1 LHKLLENVAIPCGI
15 CFSLRRGN
23 LSDGRIDEV
32 AEVWTKRREVNPSVK
47 NLQLNHA
54 KSVPDKECNTMVQIE
69 LRRGLAFSKTLIPV
83 FVVAL
88 SLGWTGVNY
97 QKVVPLLSGKLSL
110 AQVIGGLPVDDAKR
124 GQSAR
129 KLLNDGQF
137 REALAL
143 FEESLADP
151 KADPIRVCED
161 LRLAWQCLARLNQI
175 ARIDNLIEKSVDVH
189 AQNWR
194 LLRTAAE
201 LYLEIPHM
209 GNIIGNEFQRGE
221 GQDQGK
227 PVNCEERDR
236 VRAMQLMVQALPLVE
251 KEENRSEAAQFH
263 LDFANI
269 ILFGRGWSEAWRLQA
284 LTDLSELPDYE
295 EGWYFSRSIVGAP
308 VDEEGNPIFY
318 SSPRVFDQAKN
329 DGERWRWCL
338 TQAKELNPG
347 LTDHVD
353 YMFAE
358 FLWTQFGVQTLAE
371 YGWYF
376 GRLEMEES
384 READTGTWALHTLGE
399 DETIARLA
407 IGIKRFKLPDEFN
420 FIQIWKTIA
429 EKERSPRR
437 VDALRQL
444 AQIFENRRQY
454 PKAADYWKKVIALTQ
469 GDERTAAE
477 YRLKQI
483 VGNWGRFEPIS
494 TQPAGQGATVEYR
507 FRNGKEVT
515 LTAYA
520 IKIDQLL
527 TDVKDYIKTR
537 PQELDWEKIDIQN
550 LGYRLIEKAQTRYL
564 GPQVANWKVALE
576 PRPNHFD
583 HRITLATPLQKAGAY
598 LLKAEMKDGN
608 TCFVILWVA
617 DAVIAQKPLD
627 KGAWFYVADAVTGEP
642 IPRANVEFFG
652 WQQIWANPDARRPQ
666 INIQNFAEYTNSEG
680 QVILGSEKDLTN
692 YQWLIIARTQDGRL
706 AFLGFTGL
714 WFGRYYDAQYNATKV
729 FTITDRPVYRPGH
742 KVHYKLWIREAKY
755 EQPDTSAFAKQGCL
769 LELRSPKGDRV
780 WEKQVTTDEYGGIEG
795 EWEIPQDA
803 TLGMYHL
810 SVRGGRF
817 AGGGTFRVEE
827 YKKPE
832 FEVTVQAPEK
842 PVALGETIQATIQA
856 KYYFGS
862 PVTHAKVKYKI
873 ERTGYTETWYP
884 PRPFDWLYGPGYWW
898 FAYEYTWY
906 PGWREWGCLR
916 PRPFWIPWSP
926 EPPELIG
933 EQEVPIGEDGTVK
946 VTIDTAAAKMIHP
959 NQDHRYKI
967 TVEVTDQSRR
977 TIVGSGEVLVT
988 RKPFKVYL
996 WLSRGYHRTGD
1007 VITVHSSARTPDGR
1021 PVKSQGKLSLY
1032 KITYRDAKPVE
1043 TEVRSWD
1050 LPTDEEGKARL
1061 QIKAAEAGQFRL
1073 VHTVTDDE
1081 GHTIE
1086 GGYVFTIIGESLRA
1100 TEDFRFNDLELI
1112 PDKPE
1117 YQPGEKVQLQVNTN
1131 RRNGQVLLFV
1141 RPANGVYQAP
1151 MLLRLEGK
1159 STIVPIEVTARD
1171 MPNFFVEAVTVYDGK
1186 LFSEIKEIIV
1196 PPEKRVLNVEVAP
1209 SKTEYLPGEEATVTI
1224 KLTDLT
1230 GEPFVGSTVVAIYD
1244 KSVEYISGGT
1254 NVPEIKAF
1262 FWKWRRH
1269 HHPQTMHSLQR
1280 GSGNIPPRNQPG
1292 MEDLGI
1298 FGATVVEETGELQ
1311 AGTVAMYAM
1320 GGFGGGMRRGVMAR
1334 AMAPP
1339 MAAPLAEGLAME
1351 KAAAPAAAM
1360 DAFNAAAD
1368 RAAAAEPAAL
1378 VEPTIRKEFAD
1389 TALWVGALTT
1399 KQDGTAEVKLSM
1411 PQNLTTWRIKV
1422 WAMGHGTKVGEA
1434 ASDVVTRKN
1443 LIIRLQAPRF
1453 FVQSDE
1459 VVLSANVHNYL
1470 KQAKSVQVRLELEGN
1485 TLEPLDDLVRTVEIA
1500 ANDEARVD
1508 WRVRVKTEGEA
1519 VVRMAA
1525 LTDEESD
1532 AMEMRFPAYVH
1543 GMDKM
1548 VAYSGW
1554 IRPEKD
1560 SLQFKISIPAERRP
1574 ESARLEVRFSPTLA
1588 GAMVDALPYLI
1599 DYPYGCT
1606 EQTLNRFLPAVIT
1619 QKVLIDLGL
1628 DLEEIRNKRTNLN
1641 AQELGAPEERARQWQ
1656 RFRREPI
1663 FDKSEL
1669 DRIVKDGVQR
1679 LTEMQLSDGGWG
1691 WFSGWGE
1698 FSSPHLTALVVH
1710 GLQIAQE
1717 NDVAIVPDVLNR
1729 GIAWLNAYQQKQLQ
1743 WLRNA
1748 DKKVKNAPWKLKA
1761 DNLDAFVYMVLVDAN
1776 VPNEEMKNYLYRD
1789 RLDLSV
1795 YALAMYGLAL
1805 HKQQDKEKLDM
1816 VVRNISQYV
1825 EKDDENQTAW
1835 LNLGR
1840 WSWWYWYGDEI
1851 EAMAYYL
1858 KLLARTDPKGELA
1871 PRLVKY
1877 LLNNRKHATY
1887 WNSTRDT
1894 ALVIEAFADYIRASG
1909 EAKPDMTVEVWIDGE
1924 LKKAVE
1930 ITPQN
1935 LFAFDNTVVIAGEAL
1950 TTGEHVV
1957 ELRRKGQGPVYANAY
1972 VSYFTLEDFI
1982 PAAGLEIKVDRRY
1995 YRLKPVEATTQ
2006 VAGSRGQVVDQRV
2019 AKFER
2024 EPLENLA
2031 ELKSGELVEIE
2042 LILESKNDYEYL
2054 VFEDMKPA
2062 GFEPVDL
2069 RSGYTRDAPGAYVE
2083 FRDNRV
2089 VFFCRA
2095 LSRGR
2100 HSLSYRMRA
2109 EIPGKFSALPTR
2121 GYGMYAPELRANSD
2135 EIKLRVVDVPIVPA
2149 N

>member
-1 LHKLLENVAIPCGI
+1 MLEVRWNWA
-15 CFSLRRGN
+15 S
-23 LSDGRIDEV
+23 
-32 AEVWTKRREVNPSVK
+32 AKTWTWAV
-47 NLQLNHA
+47 
-54 KSVPDKECNTMVQIE
+54 I
-69 LRRGLAFSKTLIPV
+69 LAFC
-83 FVVAL
+83 
-88 SLGWTGVNY
+88 LGWMGSHHARVTQV
-97 QKVVPLLSGKLSL
+97 LSGTLSL
-110 AQVIGGLPVDDAKR
+110 AEIVKGVTMDDAQR
-124 GQSAR
+124 AQVANRLFQEGQY
-129 KLLNDGQF
+129 
-137 REALAL
+137 REALRL
-143 FEESLADP
+143 FQESVADP
-151 KADPIRVCED
+151 KADPYRVCND
-161 LRLAWQCLARLNQI
+161 LRLAWNCLARLDMESEVD
-175 ARIDNLIEKSVDVH
+175 ALIEKAVDAH

-194 LLRTAAE
+194 LLLTAAK
-201 LYLEIPHM
+201 LYLEIPHQ
-209 GNIIGNEFQRGE
+209 GVIIANEFQRGY
-221 GQDQGK
+221 GRDSGK
-227 PVNCEERDR
+227 PVSCEERDR
-236 VRAMQLMVQALPLVE
+236 VRAMQLMVQAMPLVE
-251 KEENRSEAAQFH
+251 KEPNRQEAAQFY

-269 ILFGRGWSEAWRLQA
+269 ILFDRGWSEAWRLQA
-284 LTDLSELPDYE
+284 LTDLSQLPDYE
-295 EGWYFSRSIVGAP
+295 EGWYFHRGTRGAP

-318 SSPRVFDQAKN
+318 SAPRTFDQAKN

-338 TQAKELNPG
+338 VQAKEANAA
-347 LTDHVD
+347 LTDQVD

-358 FLWTQFGVQTLAE
+358 FLWTQFDVQTLAD

-376 GRLEMEES
+376 YRLETDET
-384 READTGTWALHTLGE
+384 REGETGTWALHTLGE

-407 IGIKRFKLPDEFN
+407 TGIKRFKLPDEFN
-420 FIQIWKTIA
+420 FIRIWKTIA
-429 EKERSPRR
+429 EKERSPRK
-437 VDALRQL
+437 VDALKQL

-454 PKAADYWKKVIALTQ
+454 PKAAEYWKKVIPLIR
-469 GDERTAAE
+469 GEDRGWAE
-477 YRLKQI
+477 ARLNQI
-483 VGNWGRFEPIS
+483 VGNWGRFEPVG
-494 TQPAGQGATVEYR
+494 TQPAGRGATVEYR
-507 FRNGKEVT
+507 FRNGTEVR

-527 TDVKDYIKTR
+527 NDVKEYIKTR
-537 PQELDWEKIDIQN
+537 PQELDWEKTNIENI
-550 LGYRLIEKAQTRYL
+550 GYRLIEKAETRYL
-564 GPQVANWKVALE
+564 GPVVATWTVPLE

-583 HRITLATPLQKAGAY
+583 KRVTITTPLQKAGAY
-598 LLKAEMKDGN
+598 LLKAEMKNGN
-608 TCFVILWVA
+608 TCFVIIWVA

-627 KGAWFYVADAVTGEP
+627 HGTWFYVADAVTGEP
-642 IPRANVEFFG
+642 IPKANVEFFG
-652 WQQIWANPDARRPQ
+652 WRQVWRRPESPRPQ
-666 INIQNFAEYTNSEG
+666 VEIKNFAEYTNAEG
-680 QVILGSEKDLTN
+680 QIVLGPEVQPRD
-692 YQWLIIARTQDGRL
+692 YQWLIIARTADGRM
-706 AFLGFTGL
+706 AFLGFTHL
-714 WFGRYYDAQYNATKV
+714 WFGRYYDAEYNATKV

-755 EQPDTSAFAKQGCL
+755 DQPDTSAYANQSCV
-769 LELRSPKGDRV
+769 LELRNPKGDRLWSKPV
-780 WEKQVTTDEYGGIEG
+780 ETDEYGGIEG
-795 EWEIPQDA
+795 EWDIPEDA
-803 TLGMYHL
+803 TLGVYQL
-810 SVRGGRF
+810 SVKGLHF
-817 AGGGTFRVEE
+817 AGGGSFRVEE

-842 PVALGETIQATIQA
+842 PIALGETIEATIQA

-873 ERTGYTETWYP
+873 ERTGYTESWYP

-906 PGWREWGCLR
+906 PGWHMWGCIR
-916 PRPFWIPWSP
+916 PRPFWINWSP

-933 EQEVPIGEDGTVK
+933 EQEVAIGEDGTVK
-946 VTIDTAAAKMIHP
+946 VTIDTAPAKMLHP
-959 NQDHRYKI
+959 DQDHRYKI

-988 RKPFKVYL
+988 RQPFKVYL
-996 WLSRGYHRTGD
+996 WLTRGYYRTGD
-1007 VITVHSSARTPDGR
+1007 VIEVHSCARTPDGR
-1021 PVKSQGKLSLY
+1021 PVKGQGKLSLFR
-1032 KITYRDAKPVE
+1032 ITYQDAKPIE

-1050 LPTDEEGKARL
+1050 LPTDEEGRARL
-1061 QIKAAEAGQFRL
+1061 QIKAAEPGQFRL
-1073 VHTVTDDE
+1073 VHTVTDE
-1081 GHTIE
+1081 QGHTIQ

-1100 TEDFRFNDLELI
+1100 TEDFRFNELELI

-1117 YQPGEKVQLQVNTN
+1117 YQPGEKVQLQINAN
-1131 RRNGQVLLFV
+1131 RRNAKVLLFV
-1141 RPANGVYQAP
+1141 RPANGVYQRP
-1151 MLLRLEGK
+1151 KLLALDGK
-1159 STIVPIEVTARD
+1159 SAIVPIDVTARD

-1186 LFSEIKEIIV
+1186 LYSEIKEIIV
-1196 PPEKRVLNVEVAP
+1196 PPEKRVLNVEVTP
-1209 SKTEYLPGEEATVTI
+1209 SKTEYLPGEKATVKI
-1224 KLTDLT
+1224 KLTDLA
-1230 GEPFVGSTVVAIYD
+1230 GQPFVGSTVVAIYD

-1254 NVPEIKAF
+1254 NVPDIKAF

-1269 HHPQTMHSLQR
+1269 HHSQTMHSLSRSSQ
-1280 GSGNIPPRNQPG
+1280 NMLPRNQPG

-1298 FGATVVEETGELQ
+1298 FGGTVVEETLKG
-1311 AGTVAMYAM
+1311 GVYSP
-1320 GGFGGGMRRGVMAR
+1320 GGFGGGRGVRRQIMMGAP
-1334 AMAPP
+1334 MAP
-1339 MAAPLAEGLAME
+1339 MAEASLAEGMALE
-1351 KAAAPAAAM
+1351 KSAPAAM
-1360 DAFNAAAD
+1360 DAAAD
-1368 RAAAAEPAAL
+1368 RAAAEPAAL

-1389 TALWVGALTT
+1389 TALWAGALTT
-1399 KQDGTAEVKLSM
+1399 QPDGTAEVELAM

-1434 ASDVVTRKN
+1434 VSDVVTRKN
-1443 LIIRLQAPRF
+1443 IILRLQAPRF
-1453 FVQSDE
+1453 FVQTDE

-1470 KQAKSVQVRLELEGN
+1470 KEAKSVQVRLELEGN
-1485 TLEPLDDLVRTVEIA
+1485 TLEPLDEPVRTITIA

-1508 WRVRVKTEGEA
+1508 WLVRVKAEGEA

-1548 VAYSGW
+1548 VPYSGW
-1554 IRPEKD
+1554 IRPDQEGV
-1560 SLQFKISIPAERRP
+1560 QFKIFIPAERRP

-1619 QKVLIDLGL
+1619 QKVLIDLGV
-1628 DLEEIRNKRTNLN
+1628 DLEDIQKKRTNLN
-1641 AQELGAPEERARQWQ
+1641 AQELGAPEDRAKQWQ
-1656 RFRREPI
+1656 RYRREPV
-1663 FDKSEL
+1663 FSKVEL
-1669 DRIVKDGVQR
+1669 DRIVKIGVQR

-1698 FSSPHLTALVVH
+1698 FSSPHLTAIVVH

-1717 NDVAIVPDVLNR
+1717 NDVAIAPDVLDR
-1729 GIAWLNAYQQKQLQ
+1729 GVAWLEKYQEKQLQ
-1743 WLRNA
+1743 LLRNA
-1748 DKKVKNAPWKLKA
+1748 DRKVKNVPWKSSA
-1761 DNLDAFVYMVLVDAN
+1761 DNLDAFVYMVLVDAG
-1776 VPNEEMKNYLYRD
+1776 VRNEEMKNYLYRD
-1789 RLDLSV
+1789 RLNLSV

-1805 HKQQDKEKLDM
+1805 HKEQDQEKLAM
-1816 VVRNISQYV
+1816 VLRNISQYV

-1840 WSWWYWYGDEI
+1840 WSWWCWYGNDI

-1858 KLLARTDPKGELA
+1858 KLLARTDPHGELA

-1909 EAKPDMTVEVWIDGE
+1909 EAKPDMTVEVWLDGE

-1935 LFAFDNTVVIAGEAL
+1935 LFAFDNTFVLAGEAL
-1950 TTGEHVV
+1950 TTGEHLL
-1957 ELRRKGQGPVYANAY
+1957 ELRRKGRGPLYANAY

-2006 VAGSRGQVVDQRV
+2006 VAGSRGQVIDQRV
-2019 AKFER
+2019 AKYER
-2024 EPLENLA
+2024 EPLQNLA
-2031 ELKSGELVEIE
+2031 ELKSGDLVEIE

-2069 RSGYTRDAPGAYVE
+2069 RSGYRYNGLGAYVE

-2095 LSRGR
+2095 LPMGR
-2100 HSLSYRMRA
+2100 HSMTYRMRA

-2121 GYGMYAPELRANSD
+2121 GYAMYAPELRANSD
-2135 EIKLRVVDVPIVPA
+2135 EIKLRVIDVPIVPA